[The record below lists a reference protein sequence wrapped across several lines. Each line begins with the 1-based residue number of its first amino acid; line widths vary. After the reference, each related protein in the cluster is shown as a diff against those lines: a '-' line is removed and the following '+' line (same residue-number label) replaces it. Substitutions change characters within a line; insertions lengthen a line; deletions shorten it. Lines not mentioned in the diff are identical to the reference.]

1 MKNLLICALTLFSF
15 SALAFIN
22 EVECEWR
29 HNEKFITAD
38 VERPFPAN
46 STFKRMLVN
55 VQNDN
60 VAERFSYSVTSRR
73 LNGFNEIQYLGG
85 GVRLVVDLWPDNIP
99 RWGRHYRGTLQ
110 SSDIQSSSISGF
122 NCRFPNAQ

>member
-1 MKNLLICALTLFSF
+1 MKRLLICALTLFSV
-15 SALAFIN
+15 SAMAFIN

-29 HNEKFITAD
+29 QNENFITAD
-38 VERPFPAN
+38 VEMPFPSNA
-46 STFKRMLVN
+46 TFKRMLVN

-60 VAERFSYSVTSRR
+60 VAETFSYSVTSRR

-99 RWGRHYRGTLQ
+99 RWGRTYRGTLQ
-110 SSDIQSSSISGF
+110 TSDIQSSAISGF
-122 NCRFPNAQ
+122 DCRFPNAQ

>member
-1 MKNLLICALTLFSF
+1 MKRLLICALALFSF
-15 SALAFIN
+15 SSLAFIN

-29 HNEKFITAD
+29 QNEKFITAD

-46 STFKRMLVN
+46 SAFKRMLVN

-60 VAERFSYSVTSRR
+60 ASETFSYSVTSRG

-85 GVRLVVDLWPDNIP
+85 AVRLVVDLWPDNIP
-99 RWGRHYRGTLQ
+99 RWGRVYRGTLQ
-110 SSDIQSSSISGF
+110 STDIQNSSISGF
-122 NCRFPNAQ
+122 DCRFPNAQ